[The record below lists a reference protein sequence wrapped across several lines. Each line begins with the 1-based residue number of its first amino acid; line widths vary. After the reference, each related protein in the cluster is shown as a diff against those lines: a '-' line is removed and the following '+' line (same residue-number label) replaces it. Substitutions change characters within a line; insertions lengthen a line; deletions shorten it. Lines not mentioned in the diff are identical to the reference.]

1 VGLGTG
7 LPSGNLEPLATV
19 IRNHLLPAADGVG
32 TRRTDMSENEE
43 QPKGEQPEATTNA
56 LETPPILEGEETAE
70 VLLPLQSEQ
79 QQAPPV
85 QPSPSI
91 QPPPA
96 TKKRGGRFR
105 AILGVSL
112 IFFGVLMLG
121 DNLGWFRWFSWSDW
135 WPVILI
141 IIGLMMIFRRSRS

>member
-1 VGLGTG
+1 
-7 LPSGNLEPLATV
+7 
-19 IRNHLLPAADGVG
+19 
-32 TRRTDMSENEE
+32 MSENEE
-43 QPKGEQPEATTNA
+43 QPKVEQPEATVKA
-56 LETPPILEGEETAE
+56 PETPPTPAEYEMPE
-70 VLLPLQSEQ
+70 VLLPLESEQ
-79 QQAPPV
+79 QPLPPA
-85 QPSPSI
+85 QPSPSV